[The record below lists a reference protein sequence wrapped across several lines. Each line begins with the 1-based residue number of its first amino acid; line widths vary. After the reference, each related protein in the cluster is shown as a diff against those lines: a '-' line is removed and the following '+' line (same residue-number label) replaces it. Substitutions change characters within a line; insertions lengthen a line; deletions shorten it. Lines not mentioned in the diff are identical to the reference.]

1 MKLRIEKESIDFRK
15 RYGYSS
21 SAPINLNSLL
31 IHLNVI
37 AVFKPLSD
45 TFSGMAVKYEDSKFM
60 LINSNHSIGRQNFS
74 ICHELYHLYIQDN
87 FNHHHSSCSNF
98 DKSDKNEYMAD
109 LFASYLLMPKNG
121 IINLI
126 PDKELEKDKINLDT
140 IIKLEHYF
148 SCSRSALLRRLQELG
163 ILSKKKS
170 ENYNSNIKM
179 SARNRGYLEDLYNPG
194 NEGLIIGDFGSIAK
208 NLYDSEKISEGH
220 YIENLSIIGIDPFS
234 ENQ

>member
-21 SAPINLNSLL
+21 SAPINLHSLL

-37 AVFKPLSD
+37 SVFKPLSEN
-45 TFSGMAVKYEDSKFM
+45 FSGMTVQYKDSKFM

-87 FNHHHSSCSNF
+87 YNHHHSTCLSF
-98 DKSDKNEYMAD
+98 DKSDKHEYNAD

-126 PDKELEKDKINLDT
+126 PDEQLEKDKIKLDT
-140 IIKLEHYF
+140 ILKLEHYF
-148 SCSRSALLRRLQELG
+148 SCSRSALLRRLLELG
-163 ILSKKKS
+163 ILSKKKL
-170 ENYNSNIKM
+170 EDYNSNIKI
-179 SARNRGYLEDLYNPG
+179 SARKRGYLEDIYNPG

-208 NLYDSEKISEGH
+208 ELYDQEKISEGH
-220 YIENLSIIGIDPFS
+220 YSENLSIIGIDPFA
-234 ENQ
+234 EN